1 MTLEEELQETWF
13 DMSKVANICSIK
25 INKKL
30 IGRNQLFKLLRQKKI
45 LQEGNNLPY
54 KRFIDAKYFLVKKIE
69 VERVGQYNRESL
81 KTTVSQS
88 GIEFIK
94 NLLNE

>member
-54 KRFIDAKYFLVKKIE
+54 KKYINLEYFKVKKIE
-69 VERVGQYNRESL
+69 IDRPGQYDKESF
-81 KTTVSQS
+81 KTTVSLK

-94 NLLNE
+94 ETFKE